1 MMNTYRLAGRTDPG
15 RVRDNNED
23 AYVAS
28 PVDGTSWLLLAAID
42 GVGGY
47 EGGEVAAA
55 ITARTLV
62 DYVDGHQ
69 TDRPLELMKRA
80 LVEAN
85 NAICAEKD
93 RKPALSEMACVASA
107 ALVDLDSKMAYVVH
121 VGDTR
126 IYVYGPDGLR
136 KITHDHSLV
145 GYLEDNGE
153 ITEFQAMHHPNR
165 NVIDRCLGQEPR
177 EAGQDG
183 FVESGIYPIPPEG
196 KLLLCSDG
204 LTDLVD
210 ARRITEILASGAATS
225 QKVDDLVDAANEEG
239 GKDNVTVVLL
249 ELIPDLE
256 NKKEPV
262 AGVSSPEE
270 KDLPP
275 SASAGVAGGEAA
287 PRVPRGHR
295 AGLAVLGIL
304 LAANL
309 AGTVAVLVRQAGIR
323 REQRASFEQLSER
336 LDRMERDTVQVQPPL
351 DTLDLTDL
359 TD

>member
-1 MMNTYRLAGRTDPG
+1 MNTYRLVGRTDPG
-15 RVRDNNED
+15 RVRENNED
-23 AYVAS
+23 AYVAT
-28 PVDGTSWLLLAAID
+28 PIDGTSWLLLAAID

-47 EGGEVAAA
+47 EGGEIAAA
-55 ITARTLV
+55 ISARTLLG
-62 DYVDGHQ
+62 YVKGHR
-69 TDRPLELMKRA
+69 TDKPLELMKRA

-93 RKPALSEMACVASA
+93 LKPALSEMACVVSA
-107 ALVDLDSKMAYVVH
+107 ALVDLDSKMAHVAH

-145 GYLEDNGE
+145 GYLEDNGD

-165 NVIDRCLGQEPR
+165 NVIDRCLGKERREPGQE
-177 EAGQDG
+177 G

-249 ELIPDLE
+249 ELIPAQE
-256 NKKEPV
+256 NKKEPLTE
-262 AGVSSPEE
+262 VSSPEG
-270 KDLPP
+270 KNLPP
-275 SASAGVAGGEAA
+275 SAPLGRTGGEAA
-287 PRVPRGHR
+287 PRMPRGHR

-309 AGTVAVLVRQAGIR
+309 AGTVAVLVKQAGMR
-323 REQRASFEQLSER
+323 REQRAWFDQLSKR
-336 LDRMERDTVQVQPPL
+336 LDLKEQDTVQVQPPM
-351 DTLDLTDL
+351 DSLDLTNI